1 MYRVLCG
8 YVSVSETKE
17 ELEELMADIKKSAN
31 KVHSFH
37 CMTSRVVLRQRTVS
51 TINCIAPP
59 GRH

>member
-17 ELEELMADIKKSAN
+17 ELEKLIADIKKSAN
-31 KVHSFH
+31 KLHSFH
-37 CMTSRVVLRQRTVS
+37 RMPSRVVLRQQIMS
-51 TINCIAPP
+51 TINCIASP